1 MTQLVQVAGRI
12 REVKST
18 PRLAVNPAIVEGC
31 RAASLKIGG
40 PGLSRLGITSSVRGE
55 GRTSVAL
62 AMAIVQKEDYGR
74 SVVLLDL
81 DLDNPQLARQIG
93 VRPWPGI
100 AELAR
105 GGISIADVLQPVDE
119 GIAAVAAGAA
129 GAAAPRII
137 SDLLRMELIDKI
149 GRDFDV
155 VIADLPPL
163 LGSSFGHAL
172 ASCFPD
178 LLLVLRSRVT
188 PLARLK
194 EATAHLPVEPK
205 VLLNGTHSD
214 LPRWVRRLAGR

>member
-1 MTQLVQVAGRI
+1 VAQLAGRL
-12 REVKST
+12 REPKST
-18 PRLAVNPAIVEGC
+18 ARLDVNSAIVEGC

-40 PGLSRLGITSSVRGE
+40 PGLSRLGITSSIRGE

-62 AMAIVQKEDYGR
+62 AMAIVQQEDYGR
-74 SVVLLDL
+74 SVALLDL
-81 DLDNPQLARQIG
+81 DLDNPQLARRIG

-105 GGISIADVLQPVDE
+105 GGISIDDVLQPIGE
-119 GIAAVAAGAA
+119 GVVAVAAGAA
-129 GAAAPRII
+129 GAGAPRII
-137 SDLLRMELIDKI
+137 TDILRTDLIDRI

-163 LGSSFGHAL
+163 LGSSFGHAV
-172 ASCFPD
+172 AGWFPD

>member
-1 MTQLVQVAGRI
+1 VAQLAGRV
-12 REVKST
+12 RESK
-18 PRLAVNPAIVEGC
+18 PAARLEVNSAIVEGC
-31 RAASLKIGG
+31 RSASLKIGG
-40 PGLSRLGITSSVRGE
+40 PGLTRLGITSSIRGE
-55 GRTSVAL
+55 GRTSVAM
-62 AMAIVQKEDYGR
+62 AMAIVQQEDYGR
-74 SVVLLDL
+74 SVALIDL

-105 GGISIADVLQPVDE
+105 GEISVDDVLQPIGD
-119 GIAAVAAGAA
+119 GIVAVAAGAA
-129 GAAAPRII
+129 GATAPRII
-137 SDLLRMELIDKI
+137 TAILRTALIETI
-149 GRDFDV
+149 GRDFDI

-163 LGSSFGHAL
+163 LGSSFGHAV
-172 ASCFPD
+172 AGWFPD

-188 PLARLK
+188 PLARVR

>member
-1 MTQLVQVAGRI
+1 MAQLAGRV
-12 REVKST
+12 RESK
-18 PRLAVNPAIVEGC
+18 PAARLEVNSAIVEGC
-31 RAASLKIGG
+31 RSASLKIGG
-40 PGLSRLGITSSVRGE
+40 PGLTRLGITSSIRGE
-55 GRTSVAL
+55 GRTSVAM
-62 AMAIVQKEDYGR
+62 AMAIVQQEDYGR
-74 SVVLLDL
+74 SVALIDL

-105 GGISIADVLQPVDE
+105 GEISVDDVLQPIGD
-119 GIAAVAAGAA
+119 GIVAVAAGAA
-129 GAAAPRII
+129 GATAPRII
-137 SDLLRMELIDKI
+137 TDILRTDLIETI
-149 GRDFDV
+149 GRDFDI

-163 LGSSFGHAL
+163 LGSSFGHAV
-172 ASCFPD
+172 AGWFPD

-188 PLARLK
+188 PLARVR

>member
-1 MTQLVQVAGRI
+1 VAQLAGRLQ
-12 REVKST
+12 EPKST
-18 PRLAVNPAIVEGC
+18 ARLDVDSAIVDGC

-40 PGLSRLGITSSVRGE
+40 PGLSRLGITSSIRGE

-62 AMAIVQKEDYGR
+62 AMAIVQQEDYGR
-74 SVVLLDL
+74 SVALLDL
-81 DLDNPQLARQIG
+81 DLDNPQLARRIG

-105 GGISIADVLQPVDE
+105 GGISIDDVLQPIGDGVV
-119 GIAAVAAGAA
+119 AVAAGAA
-129 GAAAPRII
+129 GAGAPRII
-137 SDLLRMELIDKI
+137 TDILRTDLIDRI
-149 GRDFDV
+149 GRDFDI

-163 LGSSFGHAL
+163 LGSSFGHAV
-172 ASCFPD
+172 AGWFPD

-188 PLARLK
+188 PLARLR

>member
-1 MTQLVQVAGRI
+1 VAQLAGRLQ
-12 REVKST
+12 EPKST
-18 PRLAVNPAIVEGC
+18 ARLDVNSAIVEGC

-40 PGLSRLGITSSVRGE
+40 PGLSRLGITSSIRGE
-55 GRTSVAL
+55 GRTSVAM
-62 AMAIVQKEDYGR
+62 AMAIVQQEDYGR

-81 DLDNPQLARQIG
+81 DLDNPQLARRIG

-105 GGISIADVLQPVDE
+105 GGISIDDVLQPIGE
-119 GIAAVAAGAA
+119 GVVAVAAGAA
-129 GAAAPRII
+129 GAGAPRII
-137 SDLLRMELIDKI
+137 TDILRTDLIDKL

-163 LGSSFGHAL
+163 LGSSFGHAV
-172 ASCFPD
+172 AGWFPD

>member
-1 MTQLVQVAGRI
+1 VAQLAGRL
-12 REVKST
+12 REPKSAA
-18 PRLAVNPAIVEGC
+18 RLDVNSAIVEGC

-40 PGLSRLGITSSVRGE
+40 PGLSRLGITSSIRGE

-62 AMAIVQKEDYGR
+62 AMAIVQQEDYGR
-74 SVVLLDL
+74 SVALLDL
-81 DLDNPQLARQIG
+81 DLDNPQLARRIG

-105 GGISIADVLQPVDE
+105 GGISLDDVLQPIGKGVV
-119 GIAAVAAGAA
+119 AVAAGAA
-129 GAAAPRII
+129 GAGAPRII
-137 SDLLRMELIDKI
+137 TDILRTDLIDRI

-163 LGSSFGHAL
+163 LGSSFGHAV
-172 ASCFPD
+172 AGWFPD

>member
-1 MTQLVQVAGRI
+1 VAQLAGRLQ
-12 REVKST
+12 EPKST
-18 PRLAVNPAIVEGC
+18 ARLDVNSAIVEGC

-40 PGLSRLGITSSVRGE
+40 PGLSRLGITSSIRGE

-62 AMAIVQKEDYGR
+62 AMAIVQQEDYGR
-74 SVVLLDL
+74 SVALLDL
-81 DLDNPQLARQIG
+81 DLDNPQLARRIG

-105 GGISIADVLQPVDE
+105 GGISIDDVLQPIGE
-119 GIAAVAAGAA
+119 GVVAVAAGAA
-129 GAAAPRII
+129 GAGAPRII
-137 SDLLRMELIDKI
+137 TDILRTDLIDRI

-163 LGSSFGHAL
+163 LGSSFGHAV
-172 ASCFPD
+172 AGWFPD

-188 PLARLK
+188 PLARLR

-214 LPRWVRRLAGR
+214 LPLWVRRLAGR